1 MRTLNEDYPLF
12 PVPPISSVQD
22 LLCRS
27 ARTFGDKLALEDL
40 APTPM
45 PRLSY
50 RGLFEAVVRFGRGL
64 GKLHLEP
71 GDHVA
76 VIGENRVQW
85 MVAYLAC
92 HAFGLVAVPI
102 DKSLQDNEIITVL
115 HASESKAVV
124 FSERFRDTILTLAPS
139 VKTLKV
145 FVDMDLE
152 KADGRIHSMGELLAA
167 EPVPGLD
174 EALPAVDPE
183 ALAVIVFTS
192 GAMGRAKGVM
202 LSQRNLAA
210 NLTGMLAMIELFSS
224 DRFLSVLPIHHTYAC
239 TCGQLCPL
247 LAGRSVHYARS
258 LKTVLE
264 DLQRVKATILLGV
277 PLLYE
282 KMYRR
287 ISAGMAE
294 KKLVSVLLPAL
305 RAAAAAGEAVGAQG
319 VRRKLFRQVHERFGG
334 AVRIFIVGGAA
345 PDPVVAR
352 GLRSLGFTFIQGYGL
367 TETSPILAL
376 NRLRKFRDDAAGIPL
391 CNVEV
396 RIAEPGEHGVG
407 EIQAKG
413 PSVMMGYYRNEEA
426 TGAVLQDGWFATG
439 DLGYFDA
446 DGFLHVC
453 GRKKNVIVAANG
465 KNVFPEELED
475 LVNRIPYVLESVVH
489 GVRQPDGD
497 EVIGVIVVP
506 NAEELLKLSHKLGV
520 EVTRE
525 WVKEVL
531 EREVRALNRH
541 LASYK
546 QIRQVR
552 VQESEFAKT
561 TTQKIKRHLIHQ
573 QDTTH

>member
-1 MRTLNEDYPLF
+1 
-12 PVPPISSVQD
+12 
-22 LLCRS
+22 
-27 ARTFGDKLALEDL
+27 
-40 APTPM
+40 
-45 PRLSY
+45 
-50 RGLFEAVVRFGRGL
+50 
-64 GKLHLEP
+64 
-71 GDHVA
+71 
-76 VIGENRVQW
+76 
-85 MVAYLAC
+85 
-92 HAFGLVAVPI
+92 
-102 DKSLQDNEIITVL
+102 
-115 HASESKAVV
+115 
-124 FSERFRDTILTLAPS
+124 
-139 VKTLKV
+139 
-145 FVDMDLE
+145 
-152 KADGRIHSMGELLAA
+152 
-167 EPVPGLD
+167 
-174 EALPAVDPE
+174 
-183 ALAVIVFTS
+183 
-192 GAMGRAKGVM
+192 
-202 LSQRNLAA
+202 
-210 NLTGMLAMIELFSS
+210 
-224 DRFLSVLPIHHTYAC
+224 
-239 TCGQLCPL
+239 
-247 LAGRSVHYARS
+247 
-258 LKTVLE
+258 
-264 DLQRVKATILLGV
+264 
-277 PLLYE
+277 
-282 KMYRR
+282 
-287 ISAGMAE
+287 
-294 KKLVSVLLPAL
+294 
-305 RAAAAAGEAVGAQG
+305 
-319 VRRKLFRQVHERFGG
+319 
-334 AVRIFIVGGAA
+334 
-345 PDPVVAR
+345 
-352 GLRSLGFTFIQGYGL
+352 
-367 TETSPILAL
+367 
-376 NRLRKFRDDAAGIPL
+376 
-391 CNVEV
+391 
-396 RIAEPGEHGVG
+396 VG